1 MNTWKTPS
9 SRPERTA
16 KTSAVISQR
25 NTDNRGKKISPVHQT
40 TIINNNTI
48 VNNLAGRNTTREH
61 RYGTLGYSG
70 ATYHDRPYEIKHGIH
85 SRHIYRDFWHRT
97 HYRAIWPRY
106 HFALCYNF
114 GNYSTFSY
122 CYPYY
127 HRKYVFVSIGGW
139 WPVYYTYPRYYW
151 YGYHPYAWYG
161 YYPVAAEI
169 RGDTYNYYTYDYYY
183 TGEGQAAQY
192 TPAATTNYITPVD
205 HTTFADIRAKL
216 AAEAAAQPDQATAAD
231 TYFEDG
237 VKAFENDDYAAAIE
251 KFAEAMKLAPDDIIL
266 PFAYAQALF
275 ANGQYS
281 EAATILRTALANI
294 KPEEQTV
301 FYPRG
306 LYGDDDKLL
315 DHIDKLSE
323 KAEFYGFDADLQLL
337 LGYHLL
343 GVGELDAA
351 VEPLSKAGQ
360 DFANAEAS
368 QILLKVLEKAKAE
381 AAVEAARQE
390 DTN

>member
-1 MNTWKTPS
+1 
-9 SRPERTA
+9 
-16 KTSAVISQR
+16 
-25 NTDNRGKKISPVHQT
+25 
-40 TIINNNTI
+40 

-61 RYGTLGYSG
+61 RYGTQDHSW
-70 ATYHDRPYEIKHGIH
+70 ATYHDRPYEIEHGFH
-85 SRHIYRDFWHRT
+85 SQHIYRDCWHRT
-97 HYRAIWPRY
+97 HYRAIWPTY

-114 GNYSTFSY
+114 GDCFTFSY

-127 HRKYVFVSIGGW
+127 HRKYVFISIGGY

-151 YGYHPYAWYG
+151 YGYHPYEWYG

-169 RGDTYNYYTYDYYY
+169 RGDTYNYYTYNYDY
-183 TGEGQAAQY
+183 TGEAQPVEY

-205 HTTFADIRAKL
+205 HTTFADVRAKL
-216 AAEAAAQPDQATAAD
+216 AAQAAPEPDQATAAD
-231 TYFEDG
+231 RYFEDG
-237 VKAFENDDYAAAIE
+237 VKAFENDDYAAAID

-275 ANGQYS
+275 ANAQYA
-281 EAATILRTALANI
+281 EAATVLRTAMANI

-306 LYGDDDKLL
+306 LYSDDDKLF

-323 KAEFYGFDADLQLL
+323 KAEFYSFDADLQLL

-351 VEPLSKAGQ
+351 ADPLTKAGQ
-360 DFANAEAS
+360 DFANAQAS
-368 QILLKVLEKAKAE
+368 QILLQLLEKAKAE
-381 AAVEAARQE
+381 AAAEAARQQNT
-390 DTN
+390 D